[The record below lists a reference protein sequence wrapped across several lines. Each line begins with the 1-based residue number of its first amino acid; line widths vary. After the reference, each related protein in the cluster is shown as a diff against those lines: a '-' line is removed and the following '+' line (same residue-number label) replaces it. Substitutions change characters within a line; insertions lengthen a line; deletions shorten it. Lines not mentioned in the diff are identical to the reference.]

1 MTRTGKFP
9 YRDEWRSMVAT
20 MEQALRL
27 HRHEPGSLVAQARY
41 LHQRTGGL
49 ISSLSHIVRAA
60 AICAIAEGSEQIT
73 RGLLDGIVVDHATE
87 SAAPKPPR
95 PREAAGERRGA

>member
-49 ISSLSHIVRAA
+49 ISSLSHIVRAT

-95 PREAAGERRGA
+95 PREAASERRGA

>member
-27 HRHEPGSLVAQARY
+27 HRHQPGSLVAQAKY

-49 ISSLSHIVRAA
+49 ISSLSHLVRAA
-60 AICAIAEGSEQIT
+60 AIYAIVEGSEQVT
-73 RGLLDGIVVDHATE
+73 RNLLDAITVDHATE
-87 SAAPKPPR
+87 SAAPKPAR
-95 PREAAGERRGA
+95 PREPAP

>member
-9 YRDEWRSMVAT
+9 YQDEWRSMVAT

-27 HRHEPGSLVAQARY
+27 RRHQPGSLIAQAKY

-49 ISSLSHIVRAA
+49 ISSLSHIIRAA
-60 AICAIAEGSEQIT
+60 AIYAILEGSEQIT
-73 RGLLDGIVVDHATE
+73 RDLLDAITVDHATE
-87 SAAPKPPR
+87 SATPKPPR
-95 PREAAGERRGA
+95 PRRASR